1 MDSTTGLCKAQLQT
15 KTGALT
21 FETIILQVR
30 GSTVD
35 EDIRPLDIRPRR

>member
-1 MDSTTGLCKAQLQT
+1 MVDST
-15 KTGALT
+15 T
-21 FETIILQVR
+21 FETIILEVR